1 MIIFYII
8 RFMLA
13 DDPQN
18 IKRTCN
24 HFIQSCLVSKRT
36 LLAWHLLSSMGL
48 KLSVSISIW
57 MLLIS
62 KIRNGPVKQD
72 KLPLHLLLE
81 LKSNSFYKI
90 RKCGLLNHN
99 EGMIIIQKM
108 VLEKSG
114 GDGIFIFLLFIIN
127 VFING
132 ATLNYIKND

>member
-1 MIIFYII
+1 
-8 RFMLA
+8 MLA

-18 IKRTCN
+18 IKRTC
-24 HFIQSCLVSKRT
+24 CLVSKRT
-36 LLAWHLLSSMGL
+36 LLAWHLLSSMDL

-99 EGMIIIQKM
+99 EGMIIIQKC
-108 VLEKSG
+108 L
-114 GDGIFIFLLFIIN
+114 ICNLTLHILIIYFYCFLIHHNNYLFQL
-127 VFING
+127 VYKRSD
-132 ATLNYIKND
+132 A

>member
-1 MIIFYII
+1 
-8 RFMLA
+8 MLA

-18 IKRTCN
+18 IKRTC
-24 HFIQSCLVSKRT
+24 CLVSKRT

-99 EGMIIIQKM
+99 EGMIIIQKC
-108 VLEKSG
+108 L
-114 GDGIFIFLLFIIN
+114 ICNLTLHILIIYFYCFLIHHNNYLFQL
-127 VFING
+127 VYKRSD
-132 ATLNYIKND
+132 A